1 MVGFTRYQL
10 PDLPYKYSDL
20 EPYIIEEIMRLHHQK
35 HHASYVKGANA
46 ALEKLEKHLKGEAE
60 IDVRA
65 VLRDFSF
72 NYGGHVMHT
81 IFWPNMAPPGKGGGT
96 PGGRVADLIE
106 KQFGSFENFKKLFS
120 AAAKTVEGVGWAV
133 LAVDPLTG
141 ELRILQVEKHN
152 LLMTAG
158 HIPILVID
166 VWEHAYYL
174 QYKNDRASYV
184 ENWWNVVNWD
194 DVEKRLE
201 AALNSGRALY
211 VPEPPKLG

>member
-1 MVGFTRYQL
+1 MVSFKRYEL
-10 PDLPYKYSDL
+10 PPLPYNYNAL

-35 HHASYVKGANA
+35 HHNTYVKGANA
-46 ALEKLEKHLKGEAE
+46 ALEKIEKHLRGEAQ

-65 VLRDFSF
+65 VMRDFSF
-72 NYGGHVMHT
+72 NYAGHIMHT

-106 KQFGSFENFKKLFS
+106 KQFGGFEKFKSLFS
-120 AAAKTVEGVGWAV
+120 AAAKTVEGVGWGV
-133 LAVDPLTG
+133 LAFDPLTE

-152 LLMTAG
+152 VLMTAG
-158 HIPILVID
+158 LVPILVID

-174 QYKNDRASYV
+174 QYKNDRGSYV
-184 ENWWNVVNWD
+184 DNWWNVVNWD

-201 AALNSGRALY
+201 QALNNAKPLY
-211 VPEPPKLG
+211 LLPQ